1 MVVGIRGHGGRGVS
15 TRMDDDNSGY
25 GRVHESRVPV
35 PPAHVG
41 VGSIGT
47 GT

>member
-15 TRMDDDNSGY
+15 TTVDDGNTGH
-25 GRVHESRVPV
+25 GRVYEIWVPV

-47 GT
+47 RT

>member
-1 MVVGIRGHGGRGVS
+1 MVVGIRGHGDRGVS
-15 TRMDDDNSGY
+15 TRMDDGNTGY
-25 GRVHESRVPV
+25 VTVYENRVPV